1 MRSEGESVIGN
12 EAEGYLLWQVR
23 VAEAEQRAQEF
34 VRAMDW
40 LTTSQRVE
48 VEQHY
53 AADSLRRARGDLER
67 VGARCLALRGEYEDR
82 YRRLRRRCVA
92 LTLAVCAGLGVASA
106 SAVLLLR

>member
-23 VAEAEQRAQEF
+23 VADAEQRAREF
-34 VRAMDW
+34 VQAMDW

-53 AADSLRRARGDLER
+53 VSDSLQRARNDLER
-67 VGARCLALRGEYEDR
+67 IRARCLALRAEYENR
-82 YRRLRRRCVA
+82 YRGLRRRCVG
-92 LTLAVCAGLGVASA
+92 LTLTVCAVLTTTVP
-106 SAVLLLR
+106 VLRLLL